1 MGTSGSG
8 KTTLLMLLMGIYKSE
23 KQSIKIAFSDS
34 REVLPEELP
43 ENFYGYVP
51 QSNQIFA
58 GTIKEN
64 ISFFNS
70 KTSQKE
76 IEHAARVACANEFIK
91 SFKDG
96 YDTNLTEGGKSISLG
111 QAQRIAIARAIC
123 SRPSVLILD
132 EATSALDSDTEMK
145 ILKQLSDMSITCL
158 MVTHRKSTLKIS
170 NKRLNLTRGKIYYE

>member
-1 MGTSGSG
+1 M
-8 KTTLLMLLMGIYKSE
+8 
-23 KQSIKIAFSDS
+23 
-34 REVLPEELP
+34 
-43 ENFYGYVP
+43 
-51 QSNQIFA
+51 
-58 GTIKEN
+58 
-64 ISFFNS
+64 
-70 KTSQKE
+70 
-76 IEHAARVACANEFIK
+76 
-91 SFKDG
+91 
-96 YDTNLTEGGKSISLG
+96 TEGGKSISLG